1 MGDWQVVRGVLTT
14 NNLLAD
20 QRQSLYVFI
29 GAINLVLH
37 WIRILLFQLL
47 GVTLMPTVH
56 GWGIS
61 V

>member
-1 MGDWQVVRGVLTT
+1 MADWQVVRGVLTT
-14 NNLLAD
+14 NNLLTD
-20 QRQSLYVFI
+20 QRQSPYVFI
-29 GAINLVLH
+29 GAINLVVH

-47 GVTLMPTVH
+47 DVTLIPTMH